1 MKKLF
6 ALLVVSVFAANIA
19 VAQVNNHKPTFRPNF
34 ERLDSVSRSK
44 LMKSHKEF
52 WEKMKDNDKK
62 WKKHMAMG
70 PRHGKPSWEKARQHF
85 SEHPQEHMAE
95 FIGGKEALMD
105 WIEEN
110 ITYPISADLTGVEGK
125 VMAAFDVNPDG
136 TIGNVRIEESADPL
150 LASEVVS
157 KLQEM
162 PRWKPA
168 FQNGRTVKVKYTL
181 PINFTLHS

>member
-6 ALLVVSVFAANIA
+6 ALFIVSILTANIA
-19 VAQVNNHKPTFRPNF
+19 VAQVNNRKADVRPYF

-44 LMKSHKEF
+44 LQKAHKEF

-62 WKKHMAMG
+62 WKKHVAMG
-70 PRHGKPSWEKARQHF
+70 PRHGKPSWENARQF
-85 SEHPQEHMAE
+85 FAEHPQEKMPE
-95 FIGGKEALMD
+95 FVGGKEALMD

-110 ITYPISADLTGVEGK
+110 ITYPITADLTGVEGK

-136 TIGNVRIEESADPL
+136 TISNVRIEESANPL
-150 LASEVVS
+150 LDSEVVS

-162 PRWKPA
+162 PRWIPA

-181 PINFTLHS
+181 PINFTIHS

>member
-6 ALLVVSVFAANIA
+6 ALFVVSIFTANIA
-19 VAQVNNHKPTFRPNF
+19 MAQVNNHKPGYRPYF

-44 LMKSHKEF
+44 VMKARKEF
-52 WEKMKDNDKK
+52 WDKMKENDKK
-62 WKKHMAMG
+62 YKKHVAMG
-70 PRHGKPSWEKARQHF
+70 PRHGRPTWEQARQHF

-95 FIGGKEALMD
+95 FIGGNEALMD

-110 ITYPISADLTGVEGK
+110 ITYPITADLTGVEGK
-125 VMAAFDVNPDG
+125 VMAAFDVNPEG
-136 TIGNVRIEESADPL
+136 TISNVRIEKSANPL
-150 LASEVVS
+150 LDNEVVS

-181 PINFTLHS
+181 PINFTIHS